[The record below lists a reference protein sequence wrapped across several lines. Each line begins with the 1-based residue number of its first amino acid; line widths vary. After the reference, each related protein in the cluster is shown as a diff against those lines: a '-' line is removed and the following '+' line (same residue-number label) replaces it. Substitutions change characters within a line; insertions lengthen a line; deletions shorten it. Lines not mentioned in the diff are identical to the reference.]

1 MRLILVLALCTLTL
15 PAAAQSLDSLPT
27 PLPTSHVAD
36 PAKLLAADTKA
47 ELDRLAT
54 RLDQAGSG
62 QLAFVVVA
70 STNGKVPRQAA
81 TDVFNRWGVGHAD
94 RDDGALFLLAK
105 TDRKAEIVLGNGI
118 DTPANRQHAQTIM
131 TTAMV
136 PRFREGN
143 YDQGLIVGATEL
155 LQRVYGVDLS
165 RPAELPDTA
174 ANATSADAESSQM
187 PASSLGALDG
197 AMTGNFESAAAAAPT
212 PTETRTP
219 PPRAAPTP
227 APVADEPSSPGLV
240 ALGLSAIA
248 TALGAA
254 YWVISRFL
262 RMLWWFTGGRFMA
275 RRCGACSSRMELLS
289 EVADDAHLGP
299 GELTEERLKSV
310 DYRIW
315 VCPRC
320 SRVDKLARR
329 AWFSR
334 YGNCASCQSRAV
346 SQVSTTIS
354 SPTRYSTGLA
364 EITETCQNCHKVK
377 TERRVLP
384 VLPPPSD
391 NTSSSFSSSSS
402 SFGGGSSSGG
412 GASGSW

>member
-1 MRLILVLALCTLTL
+1 MRLMLVLALCTLTM

-27 PLPTSHVAD
+27 PLPASHVAD
-36 PAKLLAADTKA
+36 PAKLLAADTRA

-70 STNGKVPRQAA
+70 STSGKLPRQAA
-81 TDVFNRWGVGHAD
+81 TDVFNRWGVGHVD
-94 RDDGALFLLAK
+94 RNDGALFLLAK
-105 TDRKAEIVLGNGI
+105 ADRKAEIVLGDGI
-118 DTPANRQHAQTIM
+118 DTPANRLHAQTIM

-165 RPAELPDTA
+165 RPTELPDTA
-174 ANATSADAESSQM
+174 ANADAKGDQV
-187 PASSLGALDG
+187 AAASLGALDG
-197 AMTGNFESAAAAAPT
+197 TMTGDFESTAIAAPV
-212 PTETRTP
+212 PTDTRTA
-219 PPRAAPTP
+219 PPRAAQTR

-240 ALGLSAIA
+240 ALVLSAIA
-248 TALGAA
+248 AALGAA
-254 YWVISRFL
+254 YWVLSKFL

-334 YGNCASCQSRAV
+334 YGNCASCHSRAV

-402 SFGGGSSSGG
+402 SSFGGGSSSGG